1 MRPRVTDRTSD
12 RFLVLSALLEEG
24 QVLGKTM
31 DGEKCKSGIQDY
43 LLFMHRTCSNR
54 ANQPAT
60 PPGTWLCGRRGW
72 GWGRDPAPSFQRP
85 LRRSLFLTRRELT
98 RGNSRRKEGKIRT
111 KRNSDDGPSFRGDRP
126 IYCFYISQNRPLL
139 DDKLR
144 SRPLLKHFSRWR
156 EDELARISSSSYRFG
171 VRGSGSLRSSQI
183 EENSGD
189 CYAKRTSK
197 RNRT

>member
-1 MRPRVTDRTSD
+1 M
-12 RFLVLSALLEEG
+12 
-24 QVLGKTM
+24 GKLWT
-31 DGEKCKSGIQDY
+31 GKNANPGIQDY
-43 LLFMHRTCSNR
+43 LLFMHRTCSKR
-54 ANQPAT
+54 ANRPAT

-144 SRPLLKHFSRWR
+144 SRPLLKHLSRWR

>member
-1 MRPRVTDRTSD
+1 MSRTGHLIDFSFSRPYSKRD
-12 RFLVLSALLEEG
+12 RFL
-24 QVLGKTM
+24 GKLWT
-31 DGEKCKSGIQDY
+31 EKNANPGIQDY

-54 ANQPAT
+54 ANRPAT

-98 RGNSRRKEGKIRT
+98 RGNSRRWEGKIRT

-126 IYCFYISQNRPLL
+126 IYYFYISQNRPLL
-139 DDKLR
+139 DDK
-144 SRPLLKHFSRWR
+144 SRPLLKHLSRWR

-189 CYAKRTSK
+189 CYAKRTFK